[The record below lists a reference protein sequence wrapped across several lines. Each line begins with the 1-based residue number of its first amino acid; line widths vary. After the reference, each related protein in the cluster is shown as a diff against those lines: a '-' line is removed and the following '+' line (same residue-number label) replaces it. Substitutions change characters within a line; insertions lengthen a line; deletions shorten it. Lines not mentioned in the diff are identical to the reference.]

1 MTGRVLL
8 LRALGLGDFLT
19 GVPAYRA
26 VRRAFPGHP
35 IVLAAPGA
43 LADLVPLTGAVDEL
57 LPAAEL
63 EPVAWTGAPPDV
75 AIDLHGRGP
84 ASHRLLAV
92 LRPQRLITFGGR
104 HGGGFAGPGWRAGE
118 HEVARWCR
126 LCSESGIP
134 ADPADLRLTAVP
146 PVPPGA
152 LPPAPGGQG
161 LTLVHPGA
169 AAPSRR
175 WPPGRFAAV
184 AGELARLG
192 HQVVVTGSA
201 AERPLA
207 LDVARRAGLPAPVG
221 PGRPDLAG
229 HSGRAHRIRAPG
241 RLRRHRPG
249 PPGHRLRAALGR
261 PVRPR
266 AALGMGAASR
276 PAPPGA
282 VGRRRRLP
290 GRSAWPPHRPGPGRH
305 RCQRR
310 APRRGAGPGG
320 HAAVPQPRPTLTR
333 TFRGAAFVVTA
344 PGDAGGPGIQA
355 GDVLAGSPQVAAAQ
369 RKNGGTP

>member
-26 VRRAFPGHP
+26 VRYAFPGHP
-35 IVLAAPGA
+35 IVLAAPGG
-43 LADLVPLTGAVDEL
+43 LADLVPLTGAIDEL

-104 HGGGFAGPGWRAGE
+104 HGGGFAGPQWRAGE

-146 PVPPGA
+146 PIPPGV

-201 AERPLA
+201 AERPLT
-207 LDVARRAGLPAPVG
+207 LDVARRAGLPPQSV
-221 PGRPDLAG
+221 LAG
-229 HSGRAHRIRAPG
+229 RTSLATLATLTASARLVISGDTGLAHLATAYA
-241 RLRRHRPG
+241 RPSVILFGPVPPAEWG
-249 PPGHRLRAALGR
+249 PPADPRHQALWTGGDGYRGDPHGRRTDPALAAIGVSDVLRAAE
-261 PVRPR
+261 R
-266 AALGMGAASR
+266 AL
-276 PAPPGA
+276 
-282 VGRRRRLP
+282 
-290 GRSAWPPHRPGPGRH
+290 
-305 RCQRR
+305 
-310 APRRGAGPGG
+310 
-320 HAAVPQPRPTLTR
+320 
-333 TFRGAAFVVTA
+333 
-344 PGDAGGPGIQA
+344 
-355 GDVLAGSPQVAAAQ
+355 AAA
-369 RKNGGTP
+369 RPSLSPARH

>member
-152 LPPAPGGQG
+152 LPPVPGGQG

-192 HQVVVTGSA
+192 HQVVVTGSV
-201 AERPLA
+201 AEHPLA
-207 LDVARRAGLPAPVG
+207 LEVARRAGLRPSRSWPAG
-221 PGRPDLAG
+221 PRWPLWPRSPHPRAWSSPATPAWPTWPPPTRGPRSSCSAPCRPRNGGRQPSRATRRCGPAATVTGAIRMAAGLTRPWPPSVSATCSAPRSGPWRPRGRPSAPPDTDPHVPWRGLRGHRTRGCGRPG
-229 HSGRAHRIRAPG
+229 HSGR
-241 RLRRHRPG
+241 
-249 PPGHRLRAALGR
+249 
-261 PVRPR
+261 
-266 AALGMGAASR
+266 
-276 PAPPGA
+276 
-282 VGRRRRLP
+282 
-290 GRSAWPPHRPGPGRH
+290 
-305 RCQRR
+305 
-310 APRRGAGPGG
+310 
-320 HAAVPQPRPTLTR
+320 
-333 TFRGAAFVVTA
+333 
-344 PGDAGGPGIQA
+344 
-355 GDVLAGSPQVAAAQ
+355 
-369 RKNGGTP
+369 

>member
-26 VRRAFPGHP
+26 VRRAFPGHR
-35 IVLAAPGA
+35 IVLAAPAA
-43 LADLVPLTGAVDEL
+43 LADLVPLTGAIDEL

-92 LRPQRLITFGGR
+92 LRPNRLITFGGR
-104 HGGGFAGPGWRAGE
+104 HGGGFAGPAWRPGE

-146 PVPPGA
+146 GTAPPAPGPA
-152 LPPAPGGQG
+152 GPPAPGGPRP
-161 LTLVHPGA
+161 TLVHPGA

-175 WPPGRFAAV
+175 WPRERFAAV

-192 HQVVVTGSA
+192 HRIVVTGSA

-207 LDVARRAGLPAPVG
+207 MDVARRAGLP
-221 PGRPDLAG
+221 
-229 HSGRAHRIRAPG
+229 
-241 RLRRHRPG
+241 
-249 PPGHRLRAALGR
+249 
-261 PVRPR
+261 
-266 AALGMGAASR
+266 
-276 PAPPGA
+276 
-282 VGRRRRLP
+282 
-290 GRSAWPPHRPGPGRH
+290 
-305 RCQRR
+305 
-310 APRRGAGPGG
+310 
-320 HAAVPQPRPTLTR
+320 PQS
-333 TFRGAAFVVTA
+333 
-344 PGDAGGPGIQA
+344 
-355 GDVLAGSPQVAAAQ
+355 VLAGRTSLAALAALTASARLVVSGDTGLAHLATAYARPSVVLFGPVPPAEWGPPQHPRHQVLWAGGDDYRGDPHGRRTDPALAAIPVSDVLRATGRGLAAAW
-369 RKNGGTP
+369 RPAAGYSGCAWGGKRY